1 VGQPRH
7 WWDFY
12 LEVLIVDGLPATALS
27 FNPPDHD
34 IMRRPP
40 RSRSEPLVGGWLFF
54 RYMVIGTYVGAA
66 TVFGYAWWFMF
77 NPSGPQLSFYQLV
90 LPTATNLIS
99 RHTSINVINF
109 IPRSVAKC
117 LVIIWLVVRQQSPY
131 PFSWLLRC

>member
-1 VGQPRH
+1 MGQSRH
-7 WWDFY
+7 WYDLL

-90 LPTATNLIS
+90 HSLVTNLTS
-99 RHTSINVINF
+99 RHISINVINF
-109 IPRSVAKC
+109 ILRSVAKC
-117 LVIIWLVVRQQSPY
+117 SIIIWLVAHQQFLY
-131 PFSWLLRC
+131 PSSWLLRC